1 MSTLTPSPPLA
12 PRADGGRPR
21 SPVPSPVA
29 GGIDPF
35 RVLRRYMG
43 LIVGASFL
51 GLAVGVAGYF
61 LLAKFNSLYSG
72 QVLFE
77 IRPGLEDPDQIGA
90 RDITADTLVLRL
102 AATEVVRLTSRE
114 VLETALRNSDT
125 RSTEWFET
133 NFIDDDGT
141 QRIDDA
147 VDELEEDLRSQVVR
161 STNFFALNW
170 SARVAGD
177 VPVVLNAI
185 ADAYMG
191 RRDSIDVAT
200 YNRNLELFTGQLTE
214 TRRQIDALEEKIR
227 AQIRDHGIVTLEDT
241 RYSQTRYRMDNI
253 ADQITADIEGL
264 SLTRT
269 AYSQTAAKLEGTIE
283 PTFEDI
289 LAAERDP
296 AIQSHLANVLFL
308 KTELRH
314 LQDLY
319 RPGHAALRSIE
330 SRLRAAELVRD
341 AKLQEIMRRDLQAR
355 VKSLADQVESYTEVI
370 DQLEAE
376 YQADETALREL
387 TEAQSQYE
395 ALVGQ
400 RRYLEQQR
408 DADLQLRKEVQLM
421 KVRDDA
427 RRVRLAQRALTPR
440 EPSFPKPEVIIPL
453 GMFLLVGSTVGL
465 IFLRELTDR
474 RIRGANDLAVIP
486 GGSVI
491 GVIPDLEDDPT
502 GSKAAELVVRRHPQ
516 SVLAESYRQAW
527 TELVKAIDRAGH
539 RTLLL
544 VGCLPGAG
552 TTTVATN
559 LALTAAAAGK
569 SVLVVDANFR
579 RPRLAEA
586 MGVANDGPG
595 FGDLLV
601 NAASLDDAIVES
613 EDGIGVI
620 PAGTPTNRVFER
632 LNNHRLD
639 RLMAELRGRY
649 DLTIFDVPP
658 AVVAG
663 ESMVLANEVDATML
677 VVRAHQEK
685 RGLVAR
691 LINQL
696 GDARCQL
703 MGVLLNRPR
712 GTAGGY
718 FKKNFAT
725 MAEYAENGK

>member
-1 MSTLTPSPPLA
+1 
-12 PRADGGRPR
+12 
-21 SPVPSPVA
+21 
-29 GGIDPF
+29 
-35 RVLRRYMG
+35 MG
-43 LIVGASFL
+43 LIVGSALL
-51 GLAVGVAGYF
+51 GLAIGVAGYI
-61 LLAKFNSLYSG
+61 LLDQFYSLYRG
-72 QVLFE
+72 EVLFE
-77 IRPGLEDPDQIGA
+77 IRPGLEDSEQIGA
-90 RDITADTLVLRL
+90 RDIAADTLVLRL
-102 AATEVVRLTSRE
+102 AQTETVLLTSRE
-114 VLETALRNSDT
+114 VLEAAVRNPDT
-125 RSTEWFET
+125 LSTEWFQT
-133 NFIDDDGT
+133 YFIDEKGT

-147 VDELEEDLRSQVVR
+147 VDELEEDLRSNVVR
-161 STNFFALNW
+161 STNLFALSW
-170 SARVAGD
+170 RAGAAAD
-177 VPVVLNAI
+177 VPVVLNTI
-185 ADAYMG
+185 ADAYMV
-191 RRDSIDVAT
+191 RRNNIDLAT
-200 YNRNLELFTGQLTE
+200 FNSNLDLFRDQLNE
-214 TRRQIDALEEKIR
+214 THRQIEDLEQQI
-227 AQIRDHGIVTLEDT
+227 AAHIRDHGMLTLEDPKS
-241 RYSQTRYRMDNI
+241 SQMRYRMDLATDQLTEVNSSLSI
-253 ADQITADIEGL
+253 A
-264 SLTRT
+264 RT

-283 PTFEDI
+283 PTFDDI

-296 AIQSHLANVLFL
+296 AVQNHLAFVLSL

-314 LQDLY
+314 LQDTY
-319 RPGHAALRSIE
+319 WPNHASMRAIE
-330 SRLRAAELVRD
+330 SRLRAGELERD
-341 AKLQEIMRRDLQAR
+341 AKLEEIMNRDLQAQL
-355 VKSLADQVESYTEVI
+355 KDLADQVESYTEVI
-370 DQLEAE
+370 EQLEAE
-376 YQADETALREL
+376 YEADETALRDL
-387 TEAQSQYE
+387 AAAQSEYQNME
-395 ALVGQ
+395 ARLE
-400 RRYLEQQR
+400 YLEVQR
-408 DADLQLRKEVQLM
+408 DSEMQLLKEVQLM

-427 RRVRLAQRALTPR
+427 RRVRIAQRALRPR

-453 GMFLLVGSTVGL
+453 GMFLLVGLTVGL

-474 RIRGANDLAVIP
+474 RIRGASDLAVIP

-527 TELVKAIDRAGH
+527 TGLVKAIDQAGH
-539 RTLLL
+539 RSLLL

-559 LALTAAAAGK
+559 VALAAAAGGK
-569 SVLVVDANFR
+569 RVLVVDANFR

-613 EDGIGVI
+613 EHGIGVI
-620 PAGTPTNRVFER
+620 PAGTPANRVFER
-632 LNNHRLD
+632 LNNHRLEN
-639 RLMAELRGRY
+639 LMAELRGRY
-649 DLTIFDVPP
+649 DLTIYDVPP

-663 ESMVLANEVDATML
+663 ESMVLAGEVDAAML

-696 GDARCQL
+696 DDARCQL

-725 MAEYAENGK
+725 MAEYAENDK

>member
-1 MSTLTPSPPLA
+1 MSTLTPSPPLT
-12 PRADGGRPR
+12 PRPDEGRPR
-21 SPVPSPVA
+21 PPVPAPVA

-43 LIVGASFL
+43 LIVGASFV
-51 GLAVGVAGYF
+51 GLVVGVVGYV
-61 LLAKFNSLYSG
+61 LLAQFSSLYSG
-72 QVLFE
+72 EVLFE
-77 IRPGLEDPDQIGA
+77 IRPGLEDSDQIGA

-102 AATEVVRLTSRE
+102 AQTETVLLTSRG
-114 VLETALRNSDT
+114 VLEAAVRNPET
-125 RSTEWFET
+125 QTTEWFKRY
-133 NFIDDDGT
+133 FIDENGT

-170 SARVAGD
+170 SAGVARD
-177 VPVVLNAI
+177 VPVVLNEI
-185 ADAYMG
+185 ARAYMT
-191 RRDSIDVAT
+191 RRDRIEVAT
-200 YNRNLELFTGQLTE
+200 YDGNVELFRGQLSE
-214 TRRQIDALEEKIR
+214 TQRQIDDLEERVR
-227 AQIRDHGIVTLEDT
+227 AHIRDKGIVTLEGT
-241 RYSQTRYRMDNI
+241 RYSQTRYRMDNV
-253 ADQITADIEGL
+253 ADQITEAVANL
-264 SLTRT
+264 SIART

-283 PTFEDI
+283 PTFQDI

-296 AIQSHLANVLFL
+296 TIQGHLAGVLSL
-308 KTELRH
+308 ETELRH
-314 LQDLY
+314 RKDTY
-319 RPGHAALRSIE
+319 WANHEAVRSIE
-330 SRLRAAELVRD
+330 SRLRAAELVRA
-341 AKLQEIMRRDLQAR
+341 AKLEEIMRRDLQAQA
-355 VKSLADQVESYTEVI
+355 KGLADQVESYTEVI

-376 YQADETALREL
+376 YEADEITLREL
-387 TEAQSQYE
+387 TAAQAEYENMEA
-395 ALVGQ
+395 
-400 RRYLEQQR
+400 RRTYLELQR
-408 DADLQLRKEVQLM
+408 DSDMQLLKEVRLM

-427 RRVRLAQRALTPR
+427 RRVRLVQLALTPR

-453 GMFLLVGSTVGL
+453 GMFLLVGLTVGL

-527 TELVKAIDRAGH
+527 TAVVKTIDQAGH
-539 RTLLL
+539 RTLVV

-559 LALTAAAAGK
+559 MALAAAAAGK
-569 SVLVVDANFR
+569 RVLVVDVNFR

-613 EDGIGVI
+613 EHGIGVI

-632 LNNHRLD
+632 LNNSRLEN
-639 RLMAELRGRY
+639 LMAELRGRY
-649 DLTIFDVPP
+649 DLTIYDAPP

-663 ESMVLANEVDATML
+663 ESMVLANEVDAAML

-696 GDARCQL
+696 DDARCHL

-718 FKKNFAT
+718 FKKNFAA

>member
-1 MSTLTPSPPLA
+1 MSTLTPSPPLT
-12 PRADGGRPR
+12 PRPDGGRPPP
-21 SPVPSPVA
+21 PVPSPVA

-35 RVLRRYMG
+35 RVWRRYMG

-61 LLAKFNSLYSG
+61 LLAKFDSLYSG

-77 IRPGLEDPDQIGA
+77 IRGGLEDSEQIGT

-114 VLETALRNSDT
+114 VLETALRDLDT
-125 RSTEWFET
+125 RSTKWFET
-133 NFIDDDGT
+133 NFIDEDGT

-161 STNFFALNW
+161 STNLFGLNW
-170 SARVAGD
+170 SAGVAGD

-185 ADAYMG
+185 AAAYIR

-200 YNRNLELFTGQLTE
+200 YNSNLELFRGQLNE
-214 TRRQIDALEEKIR
+214 THRQIEDLEQQIASHIR
-227 AQIRDHGIVTLEDT
+227 GHGIVTLEGA

-253 ADQITADIEGL
+253 ADQITEAISAL
-264 SLTRT
+264 SIVRT

-296 AIQSHLANVLFL
+296 TIQGHLAGVLSL
-308 KTELRH
+308 KAELRH
-314 LQDLY
+314 LQDTY
-319 RPGHAALRSIE
+319 RTNHATVRSIE
-330 SRLRAAELVRD
+330 SRLGAAELVRD
-341 AKLQEIMRRDLQAR
+341 AKLEEIMRRDLQAQ
-355 VKSLADQVESYTEVI
+355 VKGLADQVESYTEVL

-376 YQADETALREL
+376 YEADEITLREL
-387 TEAQSQYE
+387 TAAQAEYENMEA
-395 ALVGQ
+395 
-400 RRYLEQQR
+400 RRKYLEVQR
-408 DADLQLRKEVQLM
+408 DSDSQLLKEVQLM

-427 RRVRLAQRALTPR
+427 RRVRLAQGALTPR

-453 GMFLLVGSTVGL
+453 GMFLLVGLTVGL

-527 TELVKAIDRAGH
+527 TALVKAIDRDGH

-639 RLMAELRGRY
+639 HLMAELRGRY
-649 DLTIFDVPP
+649 DLTIYDAPP

-696 GDARCQL
+696 DDARCHL

>member
-1 MSTLTPSPPLA
+1 
-12 PRADGGRPR
+12 
-21 SPVPSPVA
+21 VPSPVT

-35 RVLRRYMG
+35 RVLRRHMG
-43 LIVGASFL
+43 LIVGSALL
-51 GLAVGVAGYF
+51 GLAIGVAGYI
-61 LLAKFNSLYSG
+61 LLDQFYSLYRG
-72 QVLFE
+72 EVLFE
-77 IRPGLEDPDQIGA
+77 IRPGLEDSEQIGA
-90 RDITADTLVLRL
+90 RDIAADTLVLRL
-102 AATEVVRLTSRE
+102 AQTETVLLTSRE
-114 VLETALRNSDT
+114 VLEAAVRNPDT
-125 RSTEWFET
+125 LSTEWFQT
-133 NFIDDDGT
+133 YFIDEKGT

-147 VDELEEDLRSQVVR
+147 VDELEEDLRSNVVR
-161 STNFFALNW
+161 STNLFALSW
-170 SARVAGD
+170 RAGAAAD
-177 VPVVLNAI
+177 VPVVLNTI
-185 ADAYMG
+185 ADAYMV
-191 RRDSIDVAT
+191 RRNNIDLAT
-200 YNRNLELFTGQLTE
+200 FNSNLDLFRDQLNE
-214 TRRQIDALEEKIR
+214 THRQIEDLEQQI
-227 AQIRDHGIVTLEDT
+227 AAHIRDHGMLTLEDPKS
-241 RYSQTRYRMDNI
+241 SQMRYRMDLATDQLTEVNSSLSI
-253 ADQITADIEGL
+253 A
-264 SLTRT
+264 RT

-283 PTFEDI
+283 PTFDDI

-296 AIQSHLANVLFL
+296 AVQNHLAFVLSL

-314 LQDLY
+314 LQDTY
-319 RPGHAALRSIE
+319 WPNHASMRAIE
-330 SRLRAAELVRD
+330 SRLRAGELDRD
-341 AKLQEIMRRDLQAR
+341 AKLEEIMNRDLQAQL
-355 VKSLADQVESYTEVI
+355 KDLADQVESYTEVI
-370 DQLEAE
+370 EQLEAE
-376 YQADETALREL
+376 YEADETALRDL
-387 TEAQSQYE
+387 AAAQSEYQNME
-395 ALVGQ
+395 ARLE
-400 RRYLEQQR
+400 YLEVQR
-408 DADLQLRKEVQLM
+408 DSEMQLLKEVQLM

-427 RRVRLAQRALTPR
+427 RRVRIAQRALRPR

-453 GMFLLVGSTVGL
+453 GMFLLVGLTVGL

-474 RIRGANDLAVIP
+474 RIRGASDLAVIP

-527 TELVKAIDRAGH
+527 TGLVKAIDQAGH
-539 RTLLL
+539 RSLLL

-559 LALTAAAAGK
+559 VALAAAAGGK
-569 SVLVVDANFR
+569 RVLVVDANFR

-613 EDGIGVI
+613 EHGIGVI
-620 PAGTPTNRVFER
+620 PAGTPANRVFER
-632 LNNHRLD
+632 LNNHRLEN
-639 RLMAELRGRY
+639 LMAELRGRY
-649 DLTIFDVPP
+649 DLTIYDVPP

-663 ESMVLANEVDATML
+663 ESMVLAGEVDAAML

-696 GDARCQL
+696 DDARCQL

-725 MAEYAENGK
+725 MAEYAENDK